1 MFNNMELP
9 PITKVKN
16 PKNPQAN
23 KSKAVLQGGGQLP
36 KTTYDFIPMKCLEW
50 QDSGDKSRLGQEKE
64 SFTLGGNESFKP
76 GL

>member
-9 PITKVKN
+9 PITKVK
-16 PKNPQAN
+16 KKTKPQAN
-23 KSKAVLQGGGQLP
+23 KIKAVLQEGRQLP

-64 SFTLGGNESFKP
+64 SFTLGGNESCKP
-76 GL
+76 EL

>member
-1 MFNNMELP
+1 MELP

-50 QDSGDKSRLGQEKE
+50 QDW
-64 SFTLGGNESFKP
+64 
-76 GL
+76 